1 MLQSHIWCFWLI
13 ITWRTIYFS
22 SPTHWILMEHN
33 KVPVKNLEYAKC
45 ATLSPRLHL
54 RLIKFLASKA
64 AHVFN
69 SVRFEPS
76 SHLHFHLCIL
86 ALETPGP
93 SILPLSGPQLCA
105 GNCMYIYHDPRG
117 IISVTWHLIQHLH
130 LCRNCLSCSPYSR
143 GPPSPVVPFSFIF
156 LLLALPLFL
165 SVSLTCR
172 HQAGST
178 TRGMTHTCCPVF
190 HPPQYL
196 RPLLTTFD
204 RSLSYL
210 QLNLPTCVF
219 FASPHLG
226 KPRVYAFWALP
237 PLQAPGRFIVYLPV
251 CPFIS
256 AFCIYQFDSTVRYS
270 QFVNVKYSYTPIG
283 PSISLQIWQ
292 L

>member
-1 MLQSHIWCFWLI
+1 MLLA
-13 ITWRTIYFS
+13 YNYL
-22 SPTHWILMEHN
+22 THNLFQLSNSLNIDGTQRSTS
-33 KVPVKNLEYAKC
+33 KNLEYAKC

-86 ALETPGP
+86 ALGILRDTWTQHTASLRTPAVCRK
-93 SILPLSGPQLCA
+93 LHV
-105 GNCMYIYHDPRG
+105 YIYHDPRG

-219 FASPHLG
+219 FVSPHLE

-237 PLQAPGRFIVYLPV
+237 PLQAPGRFIVYLPF

-256 AFCIYQFDSTVRYS
+256 AF
-270 QFVNVKYSYTPIG
+270 
-283 PSISLQIWQ
+283 ISLI
-292 L
+292 LLSDIHSL

>member
-1 MLQSHIWCFWLI
+1 
-13 ITWRTIYFS
+13 
-22 SPTHWILMEHN
+22 MEHN

-86 ALETPGP
+86 ALGILRDTWTQHTASLWTPAVCRKLHVYIP
-93 SILPLSGPQLCA
+93 RST
-105 GNCMYIYHDPRG
+105 GNHFCYMTPH
-117 IISVTWHLIQHLH
+117 SALTSMQK
-130 LCRNCLSCSPYSR
+130 LSCSPYSR
-143 GPPSPVVPFSFIF
+143 GPPSPVVPFPFIF
-156 LLLALPLFL
+156 LLVVLTLFL

-219 FASPHLG
+219 FASPHLE
-226 KPRVYAFWALP
+226 KPRVHAFWALP
-237 PLQAPGRFIVYLPV
+237 PLQAPGRFIVYLPF

-270 QFVNVKYSYTPIG
+270 QFVNKHVKYSYIPIG
-283 PSISLQIWQ
+283 PSISLQI
-292 L
+292 

>member
-1 MLQSHIWCFWLI
+1 MPSVQLCPQDFIFGWLSSWQVKLPMCLIQWGLSHHHISI
-13 ITWRTIYFS
+13 SI
-22 SPTHWILMEHN
+22 
-33 KVPVKNLEYAKC
+33 C
-45 ATLSPRLHL
+45 A
-54 RLIKFLASKA
+54 FLPWGS
-64 AHVFN
+64 
-69 SVRFEPS
+69 E
-76 SHLHFHLCIL
+76 
-86 ALETPGP
+86 ETPGP

-178 TRGMTHTCCPVF
+178 TRGMTHTSCPVF

-219 FASPHLG
+219 FASPPLRKTPGLCLLG
-226 KPRVYAFWALP
+226 SPSPSGPR
-237 PLQAPGRFIVYLPV
+237 
-251 CPFIS
+251 
-256 AFCIYQFDSTVRYS
+256 
-270 QFVNVKYSYTPIG
+270 
-283 PSISLQIWQ
+283 
-292 L
+292 